1 MQNEFTTP
9 VHGQKTFEPM
19 DFSSKCY
26 ILNILINNDSEL
38 MQCGTSAFPS
48 IVEIGLFDT
57 RLNIKSDLSYV

>member
-1 MQNEFTTP
+1 
-9 VHGQKTFEPM
+9 M

-38 MQCGTSAFPS
+38 MQCGTSASPS